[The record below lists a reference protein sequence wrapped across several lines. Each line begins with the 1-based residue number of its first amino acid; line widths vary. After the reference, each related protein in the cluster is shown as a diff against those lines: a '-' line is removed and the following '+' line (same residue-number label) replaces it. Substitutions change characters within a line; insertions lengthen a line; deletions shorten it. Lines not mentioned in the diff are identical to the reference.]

1 MLSNS
6 YSFMGEEGAVNWTI
20 SRRIVAGF
28 ALGLVLVIATALV
41 GIWALRQSSLAYEAA
56 LRSERQSLLPA
67 LMVEGDVRDANV
79 QFLRYLVVP
88 EAKFLQTRD
97 SLLLGAR
104 TALEELRNAEES
116 AEIRTQWGTALN
128 LLERWEDASTS
139 ALNAAGSG
147 DRAAALRLRQESTE
161 PMRRELELAISRAVE
176 LVKLQTNAEILEAEH
191 TTDRSQVALWWGALL
206 ALAVGIA
213 SALFLNRA
221 VSRPLRQTSGVL
233 ATSAAEILAAT
244 TQQASGAIESLE
256 AVTETAATVDEVV
269 RTAEQA
275 SERARHVA
283 DSAQRAAE
291 IGRQGRVAVDGS
303 INAMERVREQVESIG
318 DSILVLA
325 DQAQAIGEIISTV
338 TDLAEQTNL
347 LALNAAIEAARAGEH
362 GRSFGVVAGEV
373 KSLAEQS
380 KSATQ
385 RVRQILEE
393 IQRAT
398 GTAVMAT
405 EQGTKQVATS
415 ARQVTEA
422 GETIRSLADAVA
434 EAAQAAAQI
443 AASAGQQSSG
453 MAQVR
458 EAIGNIQLAEQQN
471 LAATQQAESAARDLN
486 RLGSYLLRLVG
497 GSEEGAPE
505 LPLAGVSEKSPVPA
519 R

>member
-1 MLSNS
+1 
-6 YSFMGEEGAVNWTI
+6 VNWTI

-41 GIWALRQSSLAYEAA
+41 GVWALGQSSRAYDDAFFQ
-56 LRSERQSLLPA
+56 ERQALLPA
-67 LMVEGDVRDANV
+67 LEVEGDARAANV
-79 QFLRYLVVP
+79 NFLRYLLVP
-88 EAKFLQTRD
+88 EERYIMMSD
-97 SLLLGAR
+97 SLLEAARISLQVLREAEQSNEIRSHWNEALVILGRWDETTAAAMAAARSGAR
-104 TALEELRNAEES
+104 EDALMLRQNAVEPVRLALEAT
-116 AEIRTQWGTALN
+116 IG
-128 LLERWEDASTS
+128 
-139 ALNAAGSG
+139 
-147 DRAAALRLRQESTE
+147 
-161 PMRRELELAISRAVE
+161 RAVE
-176 LVKLQTNAEILEAEH
+176 LVKERSDQEVLAAEH
-191 TTDRSQVALWWGALL
+191 TADHSQLALWTGAFL
-206 ALAVGIA
+206 ALVVGVL

-221 VSRPLRQTSGVL
+221 VSRPLRQTSSVL

-291 IGRQGRVAVDGS
+291 IGRQGRIAVDGS
-303 INAMERVREQVESIG
+303 ISAMERVRDQVESIG
-318 DSILVLA
+318 DSILALA
-325 DQAQAIGEIISTV
+325 DQAQAIGEIIETV

-398 GTAVMAT
+398 GAAVMAT
-405 EQGTKQVATS
+405 EQGTKQVAAS

-422 GETIRSLADAVA
+422 GETIRTLADAVA

-471 LAATQQAESAARDLN
+471 LAATQQSESAARDLN
-486 RLGSYLLRLVG
+486 RLGSYLLQLVG
-497 GSEEGAPE
+497 GAEEGALE
-505 LPLAGVSEKSPVPA
+505 LPLPVIHEQTPVPA

>member
-1 MLSNS
+1 M
-6 YSFMGEEGAVNWTI
+6 NWTI
-20 SRRIVAGF
+20 SRRIAAGF
-28 ALGLVLVIATALV
+28 ALELVLVVATALV
-41 GIWALRQSSLAYEAA
+41 GVWALGQSSRAYEAA
-56 LRSERQSLLPA
+56 FYQERQALIPA
-67 LMVEGDVRDANV
+67 LEVEGDIRDANV
-79 QFLRYLVVP
+79 NFLRYLLVP
-88 EAKFLQTRD
+88 EERFLAARD
-97 SLLLGAR
+97 SLMQAAHTSLEQLRDNEESPEIRDQWRDAVNLLARWDESSAIALIAVGGGDREEALLLRQNSAEPARAALESAIMQAIAMVTAR
-104 TALEELRNAEES
+104 TDEEVQTAE
-116 AEIRTQWGTALN
+116 
-128 LLERWEDASTS
+128 
-139 ALNAAGSG
+139 
-147 DRAAALRLRQESTE
+147 
-161 PMRRELELAISRAVE
+161 
-176 LVKLQTNAEILEAEH
+176 QTGF
-191 TTDRSQVALWWGALL
+191 RSQVALWGGALL
-206 ALAVGIA
+206 ALAVGIL
-213 SALFLNRA
+213 SAVFLNRA
-221 VSRPLRQTSGVL
+221 VSRPLRRTSGVL

-283 DSAQRAAE
+283 DSSHRAAE
-291 IGRQGRVAVDGS
+291 IGRQGRHAVEGS
-303 INAMERVREQVESIG
+303 IAAMERVREQVESIG
-318 DSILVLA
+318 DSILALA

-338 TDLAEQTNL
+338 TDLADQTNL

-405 EQGTKQVATS
+405 EQGTKQVAAS

-422 GETIRSLADAVA
+422 GETIRGLADAVA
-434 EAAQAAAQI
+434 EASQAAAQI
-443 AASAGQQSSG
+443 AASAGQQASG
-453 MAQVR
+453 MVQIR

-486 RLGSYLLRLVG
+486 RLGTYLLELVG
-497 GSEEGAPE
+497 GAEEGAPD
-505 LPLAGVSEKSPVPA
+505 LPVATRHEQQMPVAA